1 MSAVASSATTVSA
14 TTVSAAPSPPPD
26 GASTDSRE
34 RILQVARRLFGERGY
49 TAVTIR
55 AVASEAD
62 VSPALVMKVAGS
74 KEGLFALATPDE
86 PTPLAPDVPLAGL
99 GEHLVRRMLRRRDEE
114 AAEPWLRAV
123 YLLLD
128 APDPASA
135 RAEFRERFLGRFVGA
150 GAPSNAADPDTN
162 RRADELAC
170 LLLGLATGLRTFR
183 LLDPATTDL
192 EAVATEY
199 GAIVQRLIDDL
210 A

>member
-1 MSAVASSATTVSA
+1 MSAVPD
-14 TTVSAAPSPPPD
+14 AP
-26 GASTDSRE
+26 ATDSRE
-34 RILQVARRLFGERGY
+34 RILQAARRLFGERGY

-55 AVASEAD
+55 AVASEAG

-74 KEGLFALATPDE
+74 KKGLFTLATPDE

-99 GEHLVRRMLRRRDEE
+99 GEHLVRRMLRRRDED

-128 APDPASA
+128 APDPASV

-150 GAPSNAADPDTN
+150 GAAGSTGSPPDPNTH

-192 EAVATEY
+192 EAVAVEY
-199 GAIVQRLIDDL
+199 GAIVQRLIDRL
-210 A
+210 E

>member
-1 MSAVASSATTVSA
+1 MSAVPD
-14 TTVSAAPSPPPD
+14 AP
-26 GASTDSRE
+26 ATDSPE
-34 RILQVARRLFGERGY
+34 RIHQAARRLVGERGS
-49 TAVTIR
+49 TPVTIR
-55 AVASEAD
+55 AVASEAG

-74 KEGLFALATPDE
+74 KKGLFTLATPDE

-99 GEHLVRRMLRRRDEE
+99 GEHLVRRMLRRRDED

-128 APDPASA
+128 APNPASV

-150 GAPSNAADPDTN
+150 GAPSNAADPDTS

-192 EAVATEY
+192 EAVAVEY
-199 GAIVQRLIDDL
+199 GGIVQRLIDEH

>member
-1 MSAVASSATTVSA
+1 MSR
-14 TTVSAAPSPPPD
+14 PSPAATSAP
-26 GASTDSRE
+26 ADSRE
-34 RILQVARRLFGERGY
+34 RILLAARRLFGERGY

-55 AVASEAD
+55 AVASEAG

-86 PTPLAPDVPLAGL
+86 PTPLAPDVPHDGL
-99 GEHLVRRMLRRRDEE
+99 GEQLVRPMLRRRDED

-128 APDPASA
+128 APDPEAV
-135 RAEFRERFLGRFVGA
+135 RAEFRERVLGRFVGP
-150 GAPSNAADPDTN
+150 GRRSDTEDTEDTEDAEDAEVE
-162 RRADELAC
+162 RVVDELAC

-192 EAVATEY
+192 EAVVSEY
-199 GAIVQRLIDDL
+199 GAIVQRLIDRL
-210 A
+210 G